1 MGLIDLGFLPA
12 LTVFTTQVDLAALGS
27 YLFLRQLAA
36 DNWHYFE
43 GGLLGH
49 LQKATG

>member
-12 LTVFTTQVDLAALGS
+12 LIVFAIQVDQAALGS
-27 YLFLRQLAA
+27 YLFLRQWAA